1 MVFVKYFQGCALRK
15 ISGSPS
21 ASQAFYSR
29 SPDLKGGRLNKNF
42 GEPFGIPSI
51 PAWVPRP
58 LSTSDEEVY
67 CMHTNLTG
75 LLITKIGNFLL
86 LRSTESRML
95 SYETHQIF
103 GAIQT

>member
-1 MVFVKYFQGCALRK
+1 MENFREPFKR
-15 ISGSPS
+15 
-21 ASQAFYSR
+21 
-29 SPDLKGGRLNKNF
+29 PDLTVGRPNKNF
-42 GEPFGIPSI
+42 GEPFGLPSI

-58 LSTSDEEVY
+58 LSTSDEEVF

-95 SYETHQIF
+95 SYETHQSF
-103 GAIQT
+103 RAIQT